1 MDDQLVAKNQN
12 SSLRLRDWRESLKAL
27 MKLGVDIHFKNSNN
41 IGLDLADLIAS
52 LGFGDAK
59 TPESLAW
66 LLINRALLRAM
77 LDITETYCEEWQ
89 ELTPEISQ
97 MLKSHLLEGMA
108 LEDGEFAIDHQFF
121 HDPQSFPGLAN
132 AQRWME
138 EWLMPLVQSAT
149 DAKAMSDRLPSY
161 FVVAVHHELLE
172 KPSEYQRLTTQF
184 ADTLAVGAYQRELG
198 WRRYTAWLD
207 QQLDEPIFAESFG
220 IRPLYVPL
228 RAYYF
233 ERKEVEGDRYTKS
246 ADTEQTAPEI
256 RHAQDLEAGMD
267 RWLQNSED
275 ERIRLISGGPGSG
288 KSTFTK
294 WWAAKVVQRGV
305 FKVLHVPLNHLNF
318 TGDLENKLKDFA
330 ASSYLTENPL
340 REPKILIVFD
350 GLDELAFQGKAGLN
364 AAEKF
369 VEQAILIV
377 NASRQNLRV
386 LISGRDVI
394 IQSQMNKFSKPQ
406 QIWYLLPYYLPP
418 EEAGKYQESPK
429 GLLEIDQ
436 RDNWWINYSQ
446 EKDQGYSKLP
456 DSLNLPQLTEITAQ
470 PILNYLLAISPYF
483 LENQI
488 DQETTRNQIYQSLL
502 EQVHQRDWAPTNNAT
517 KNSRHPNTQD
527 ISFADFQLVLEE
539 VGLCTWHGDGRKAT
553 EGEIIAHCKKSDRK
567 VENLLLKFSERM
579 DNPEQTRVTR
589 LLTAFYFQE
598 RGERS
603 KTGDKAFEFTH
614 KSFGEFL
621 TAKRLVRAIAEIDKN
636 LRVEDGWRKEKAL
649 KKWVEIYRSGKLDF
663 DILEFLRQEVRCQY
677 HNHPQLVRDW
687 QETCGDLISYLL
699 QEGLPMEQLQCG
711 LTFREMNNWAIQAE
725 IGILAM
731 LNACS
736 FCTKEISK
744 INWPDDSAFG
754 NWLARLSYIGTVSL
768 ASRCLG
774 FLNLE
779 WATLKGANL
788 EGANLEGATLRAATL
803 EGANLYMANLGWA
816 NLEGAN
822 LGWANLH
829 MTNLEEANLH
839 RAKLYRATLRGATLR
854 GATLEGAI
862 LEGANLEGAYLRAA
876 NLRGAN
882 LRGANLEGANWE
894 GADLERATL
903 PKRFT

>member
-27 MKLGVDIHFKNSNN
+27 MKLGVDVYFKNSNN

-66 LLINRALLRAM
+66 LLINRALLQAM

-97 MLKSHLLEGMA
+97 MLKRHLLEGMA
-108 LEDGEFAIDHQFF
+108 LEDGDFAIDHQFF
-121 HDPQSFPGLAN
+121 YDPQSFPGLAN

-138 EWLMPLVQSAT
+138 GWLMPLVQSAT

-161 FVVAVHHELLE
+161 FVVAVHHELLK
-172 KPSEYQRLTTQF
+172 KPSEYQRLTAEF
-184 ADTLAVGAYQRELG
+184 ADTLAVGAYKRELG

-207 QQLDEPIFAESFG
+207 QQLDESIFAESFG

-228 RAYYF
+228 RAYYI
-233 ERKEVEGDRYTKS
+233 ERKEVEGDRCTKP

-294 WWAAKVVQRGV
+294 WWAAKVAQRGV

-330 ASSYLTENPL
+330 ANYELTEDPL
-340 REPKILIVFD
+340 REQKILVIFD

-377 NASRQNLRV
+377 NASRDDLRV

-446 EKDQGYSKLP
+446 AKDQEYSKLP

-502 EQVHQRDWAPTNNAT
+502 EQVHQRGWAPKDKATN
-517 KNSRHPNTQD
+517 NSRHPNTQD

-539 VGLCTWHGDGRKAT
+539 VGLCTWHGDGRKTT
-553 EGEIIAHCKKSDRK
+553 ESEIIAHCESSDPK
-567 VENLLLKFSERM
+567 VERLLSKFSEKM
-579 DNPEQTRVTR
+579 ENSEQTRVTR

-603 KTGDKAFEFTH
+603 KAGDKAFEFTH

-621 TAKRLVRAIAEIDKN
+621 TAKRLVRAIAKIDEN
-636 LRVEDGWRKEKAL
+636 LRAEDGWRKKAAL
-649 KKWVEIYRSGKLDF
+649 KEWVEIYRSGKLDF
-663 DILEFLRQEVRCQY
+663 DILEFLRQEVRGQY
-677 HNHPQLVRDW
+677 HSHPELVWDW
-687 QETCGDLISYLL
+687 QNTCSGLISYLL

-711 LTFREMNNWAIQAE
+711 LTFKEMNNWAIQSE
-725 IGILAM
+725 IGMLAM

-736 FCTKEISK
+736 LCTKEVSE
-744 INWPDDSAFG
+744 INWPDVSACR
-754 NWLARLSYIGTVSL
+754 NWLARLRSVGTVSL
-768 ASRCLG
+768 ASKCLE
-774 FLNLE
+774 FLNLGGSDLGGAYLRGAYLE
-779 WATLKGANL
+779 GANL
-788 EGANLEGATLRAATL
+788 EGANLEGANLR
-803 EGANLYMANLGWA
+803 
-816 NLEGAN
+816 
-822 LGWANLH
+822 
-829 MTNLEEANLH
+829 
-839 RAKLYRATLRGATLR
+839 
-854 GATLEGAI
+854 
-862 LEGANLEGAYLRAA
+862 GANLEGAYLERA
-876 NLRGAN
+876 NLLGANLLGANLLGANLERAN
-882 LRGANLEGANWE
+882 LRGANLEGANLQGAYLGGANLE
-894 GADLERATL
+894 GANLEGAYLKRAYLKRANLKRANLEGVNLEGVTL
-903 PKRFT
+903 PRRFT